1 MAQKNPNTLAFLVSP
16 RKISFWLLLG
26 LLGIYCLLCA
36 VIFLQWV
43 NPSLTGKSDQRIAAD
58 SGTYIYM
65 ADGLRDGRAEPW
77 VYAALASFPN
87 TLWMPVL
94 LAFAIPNTFWMAGLN
109 LAIFGTSI
117 QLFRK
122 TAAISTGLFVAL
134 LVLNPTTTISIL
146 SVNKEIVDLFAV
158 AIFCFGLARKR
169 KWMICVALFL
179 SLLNRYEVCLAMMV
193 LLFVQ
198 SRFNP
203 LRRHRNATVAIFVVL
218 LTILLPAFASHALSN
233 RFEEAS
239 NAGLIAVLDGLEMHY
254 LFFLAVVPKVLEAMF
269 GELLNSSHWAQ
280 YSSDD
285 LANSYILFL
294 SNLSFFAAILALIV
308 KKQFTIRSDWMYFAV
323 LGAILMSVS
332 LVIQPRYYYYCYVLI
347 CFQVAHRARVRGYR
361 ALPSASAG
369 EGYENVWSHAG

>member
-1 MAQKNPNTLAFLVSP
+1 MAETNANTLAFLVHP
-16 RKISFWLLLG
+16 RKVTFWLALG
-26 LLGIYCLLCA
+26 LLAVYGSLCA
-36 VIFLQWV
+36 VLFLQWM
-43 NPSLTGKSDQRIAAD
+43 NPTLTGKSDQRIAAD

-87 TLWMPVL
+87 TLWMPVF
-94 LAFAIPNTFWMAGLN
+94 LAFAIPNTFCMAGLN
-109 LAIFGTSI
+109 LAIFGISI

-134 LVLNPTTTISIL
+134 LILNPITTVSIL

-158 AIFCFGLARKR
+158 AMFCFGLARKR
-169 KWMICVALFL
+169 KWIICAALFL

-198 SRFNP
+198 GRFNP
-203 LRRHRNATVAIFVVL
+203 LRKHRNVTIAIFVVL
-218 LTILLPAFASHALSN
+218 LTILLPVFASQALSS

-239 NAGLIAVLDGLEMHY
+239 NAGLIAALDGLEMHF
-254 LFFLAVVPKVLEAMF
+254 LFFVAVLPKILEAIF
-269 GELLNSSHWAQ
+269 GELLNTSHWAQ
-280 YSSDD
+280 YSTDD

-294 SNLSFFAAILALIV
+294 SNLAFLAAIVALIA
-308 KKQFTIRSDWMYFAV
+308 KKQFSIRSDWMYFTV

-332 LVIQPRYYYYCYVLI
+332 LVIQPRYYYFCYVLI
-347 CFQVAHRARVRGYR
+347 CFQAAHRVHGGGYR
-361 ALPSASAG
+361 ALSSTSAG
-369 EGYENVWSHAG
+369 EGYGNVWSHAD